1 MCDSLSLS
9 RPARRRARKS
19 RGRPAET
26 SRRGASA
33 LAYVAMDASRRARAS
48 ASRTRPSADS
58 VSPTGNIHKKL
69 PPQAS
74 TSKIG
79 PQRARTSRRTCQSKN
94 SAQRPGP
101 TARGSASNI
110 AFTRI
115 RARGSSRCP
124 RRARGPPAAAAM
136 RWTLP
141 RVKLRDGVAARARR
155 RIETRRRARPPRH
168 RRRSN
173 TQATSPARASRPSC
187 CTTATS

>member
-1 MCDSLSLS
+1 LP
-9 RPARRRARKS
+9 RPARGGRARVA
-19 RGRPAET
+19 RPPRLDLSAH
-26 SRRGASA
+26 ASA
-33 LAYVAMDASRRARAS
+33 LAAAGADVSRRARAS

-115 RARGSSRCP
+115 RRARGSSRCP

-141 RVKLRDGVAARARR
+141 CVKLRDGVHRREIARAVSRRVDTRALHAIAARRLCGGRGLHDLHA
-155 RIETRRRARPPRH
+155 PPRP
-168 RRRSN
+168 
-173 TQATSPARASRPSC
+173 QARHGQ
-187 CTTATS
+187 